1 MSAARGSAVFDLSAK
16 RRVHVVG
23 IGGPGMNAIATCLAQ
38 MGHDVSGSD
47 IHESDVVE
55 RMRSLGIRVNIGH
68 DPSVVDGC
76 EAVTS
81 STAIPMGNVERAR
94 ARETGIP
101 DLGRADMLA
110 ALCARRRSVAVAGTH
125 GKTTTTSLLVRS
137 LEVAGVDPSFV
148 VGADLLDE
156 GTGARWRD
164 GEFLVV
170 EADESDGTHLRLPLA
185 GTILTNIDRDHL
197 DHYGDFAGLVAAFE
211 EYLLGVVG
219 PRVVCIDD
227 PTIAGIVARHPNESW
242 TTYGTS
248 AAADYRW
255 SRVNARDGVTTFVVD
270 TPAATSIEVTS
281 PLRGVHNVAN
291 ATAVIAMVS
300 AVGVDARWAVE
311 AIATFGGVDR
321 RFQIM
326 AKVDG
331 ITLVDDYAHLPREID
346 AVLTAARA
354 SGDGWSRVVAVF
366 QPNRFNR
373 MAIMA
378 DEYGDAF
385 GSADLVVLADIYA
398 SGTTPIAGVTG
409 QLVVDAVRKRR
420 PELDVIYEPDRELL
434 ATTVSGLLR
443 SGDVCI
449 SMGCGDVET
458 LPSEI
463 VAVRGRR

>member
-1 MSAARGSAVFDLSAK
+1 MRVDPFDLSVR

-23 IGGPGMNAIATCLAQ
+23 VGGPGMNAIATCLAQ

-55 RMRSLGIRVNIGH
+55 RMRSLGIRVNVGH

-76 EAVTS
+76 DAVTS
-81 STAIPMGNVERAR
+81 STAIPMGNVERLR

-101 DLGRADMLA
+101 DLGRADILA
-110 ALCARRRSVAVAGTH
+110 ALCARRRSIAVAGTH

-137 LEVAGVDPSFV
+137 LESAGVDPSFV

-197 DHYGDFAGLVAAFE
+197 DHYGDFDGLVAAFE
-211 EYLLGVVG
+211 EYLLGIDG

-227 PTIAGIVARHPNESW
+227 ATIAGIVSRHPNAGW
-242 TTYGTS
+242 ITYGTS
-248 AAADYRW
+248 ESADFRW
-255 SRVNARDGVTTFVVD
+255 SRVSAVDGVTTFVVE
-270 TPAATSIEVTS
+270 TPVATTIEVTS

-300 AVGVDARWAVE
+300 AVGLDATCAVR
-311 AIATFGGVDR
+311 AIGAFGGVDR

-326 AKVDG
+326 AEVDG

-354 SGDGWSRVVAVF
+354 SGDGWTRVVAVF

-398 SGTTPIAGVTG
+398 SGTAPIAGVTG
-409 QLVVDAVRKRR
+409 QLVVDAVRARR
-420 PELDVIYEPDRELL
+420 SDVEVVYEPDRQRL
-434 ATTVSGLLR
+434 AATVSDVLR

-449 SMGCGDVET
+449 SMGCGDIET
-458 LPSEI
+458 LPNEI
-463 VAVRGRR
+463 VAFRGRR

>member
-1 MSAARGSAVFDLSAK
+1 MSSDLLDLSG
-16 RRVHVVG
+16 RRRLHVVG

-47 IHESDVVE
+47 IHDSDVVE

-68 DPSVVDGC
+68 DATVVDGC
-76 EAVTS
+76 DAVTS
-81 STAIPMGNVERAR
+81 STAIPVANIERAR
-94 ARETGIP
+94 ARESGIA

-110 ALCARRRSVAVAGTH
+110 ALCARRRTLAVAGTH

-137 LEVAGVDPSFV
+137 LERAGVDPSFV

-164 GEFLVV
+164 GEFMVV

-197 DHYGDFAGLVAAFE
+197 DHYGDFDGLVEAFE
-211 EYLLGVVG
+211 RYLLGVDG
-219 PRVVCIDD
+219 PRVVCVDD
-227 PTIAGIVARHPNESW
+227 PSIAGIVARRPETDW
-242 TTYGTS
+242 VTYGASAS
-248 AAADYRW
+248 AAFRW
-255 SRVNARDGVTTFVVD
+255 SDVRAAGGVTSFVVT
-270 TPAATSIEVTS
+270 TPDGTTIPVSS

-291 ATAVIAMVS
+291 ATAVIAMLATLGFDPES
-300 AVGVDARWAVE
+300 AVLAV
-311 AIATFGGVDR
+311 AAFGGVDR
-321 RFQIM
+321 RFRIV
-326 AKVDG
+326 AEVDG

-346 AVLTAARA
+346 AVLTAARG

-378 DEYGDAF
+378 ADYGDAF
-385 GSADLVVLADIYA
+385 GAADLVVLADIYA
-398 SGTTPIAGVTG
+398 SGTTPIPGVTG
-409 QLVVDAVRKRR
+409 RLVVDAVRARR
-420 PELDVIYEPDRELL
+420 PDLEVVYEPERDRL
-434 ATTVSGLLR
+434 AVTVSGLLR

-458 LPSEI
+458 LPREI
-463 VAVRGRR
+463 LAARGGS